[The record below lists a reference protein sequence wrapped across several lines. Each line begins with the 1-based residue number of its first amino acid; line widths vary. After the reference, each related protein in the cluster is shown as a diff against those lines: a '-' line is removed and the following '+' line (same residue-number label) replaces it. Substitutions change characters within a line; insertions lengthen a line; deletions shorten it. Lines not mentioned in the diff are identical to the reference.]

1 MNCHFIRTSY
11 SRFKAVN
18 LLARAYSSKVPT
30 TAVVVV
36 RKPEKSEVKVE
47 KNTLALLERL
57 SLVKC
62 DTAEGVK
69 VLEDSI
75 SFADQILHINTE
87 EVEPLYTVL
96 EDQ

>member
-1 MNCHFIRTSY
+1 MSCHFIRTSY
-11 SRFKAVN
+11 SRSKAVN
-18 LLARAYSSKVPT
+18 LLSRAYSSKVPT
-30 TAVVVV
+30 AVTVTLGQ
-36 RKPEKSEVKVE
+36 REKSEVKVE
-47 KNTLALLERL
+47 KNTIALLERL

-62 DTAEGVK
+62 DTVEGVK

-87 EVEPLYTVL
+87 GVEPLYTVL

>member
-1 MNCHFIRTSY
+1 MSCHFIRTGY
-11 SRFKAVN
+11 SRYKTVN
-18 LLARAYSSKVPT
+18 LLSRAYSSKVPAS
-30 TAVVVV
+30 AVVTLGN
-36 RKPEKSEVKVE
+36 REKSEVKVE

-75 SFADQILHINTE
+75 SFADQILHINTKG
-87 EVEPLYTVL
+87 VEPLYTVL